1 VTAAEDVA
9 EARVPRFPRRPI
21 CSRHR
26 CGRSP
31 LPYYLPLANMPIDP
45 NRLYDIVILV
55 PRPASLG
62 TSPISS
68 QTVREFAP
76 LAIDGRAKGHV
87 GVTSYQ
93 FCLQ

>member
-1 VTAAEDVA
+1 M
-9 EARVPRFPRRPI
+9 PRFPRRLI
-21 CSRHR
+21 CSRLR

-45 NRLYDIVILV
+45 NRHYDIVILGA
-55 PRPASLG
+55 RPASLG

-76 LAIDGRAKGHV
+76 PAIDDRAKRHL

-93 FCLQ
+93 LCLQ